1 MKKQEVEKGDSL
13 EKEKIEAVMQ
23 AASELSYSEWLKV
36 SLAITQTFDEK
47 EHRQRSELKLNGTD
61 RIKYYFNI
69 PGL

>member
-1 MKKQEVEKGDSL
+1 M

-23 AASELSYSEWLKV
+23 AASELNYSEWLRA
-36 SLAITQTFDEK
+36 SQAITMAFEEK
-47 EHRQRSELKLNGTD
+47 ERRNRSELRLNGTD

>member
-1 MKKQEVEKGDSL
+1 M

-36 SLAITQTFDEK
+36 SQAITRAFEEK
-47 EHRQRSELKLNGTD
+47 ERRQRSELRLNGTD